1 VLKIYSIK
9 EIVEASNKLIVES
22 QKVNEEL
29 IIDSKKINNE
39 LIINS
44 SNSTKEKYSS
54 DKAIPKDI
62 ENIILAAENS
72 QIQNIK
78 NNPTKISNQEK
89 KNAFEDFKVSK
100 DELIESMY
108 KTFSKKI
115 KKNTLKL
122 VLELREEV
130 IFLTKKISSI
140 EKLREQ
146 EQYNN
151 DISKKDIVDLV
162 DLKSEIK
169 KELEKSQVGFNHLKD
184 QYKNLDVEHD
194 SLKDQ
199 HKNLDVE
206 HDSLKDQHKN
216 LNAENSSLKKNLS
229 NLRIILIQLM
239 NQTVLLKNNHMKI
252 NLQLNDYKNNE
263 LVSKPKIEKFDKDNI
278 HNRSLE
284 INNHE
289 LKNTVGRYIKK
300 NKELQNEINELKNSS
315 IKVTNNNDYSANIRE
330 LENKVKHYQDEN
342 IRISNEFVESN
353 KKYEITRESLNEL
366 QKHKSDLI
374 EKIKSINEVIKNDN
388 IVTSVFKS
396 DLEEDK
402 INEIDSNKPTKKKTS
417 DLDDK
422 IKDIFAKN

>member
-1 VLKIYSIK
+1 MLKIYSIK

-29 IIDSKKINNE
+29 IVDSKKINNE

-44 SNSTKEKYSS
+44 SNSTKEQYSS

-62 ENIILAAENS
+62 ENIILEAENS

-78 NNPTKISNQEK
+78 NNSTKITNQEE
-89 KNAFEDFKVSK
+89 KNSFEDFKVNK

-108 KTFSKKI
+108 KNFSKKI

-151 DISKKDIVDLV
+151 EISKKDIVDLA
-162 DLKSEIK
+162 DIKNEIK
-169 KELEKSQVGFNHLKD
+169 KELEKSQVDFNHLK
-184 QYKNLDVEHD
+184 E
-194 SLKDQ
+194 Q

-206 HDSLKDQHKN
+206 HDSLKEQHKN
-216 LNAENSSLKKNLS
+216 LNAENNSSKKNLS

-239 NQTVLLKNNHMKI
+239 NQTVLLKNNHIKV
-252 NLQLNDYKNNE
+252 NSQLNDYKNKE
-263 LVSKPKIEKFDKDNI
+263 LVSESKIEKFDKNNI
-278 HNRSLE
+278 DNRSLE

-300 NKELQNEINELKNSS
+300 NKELQNEIKELKNNS
-315 IKVTNNNDYSANIRE
+315 INVTNNNDYLANISE

-366 QKHKSDLI
+366 QKHRSDLI
-374 EKIKSINEVIKNDN
+374 EKIKSINEVIKNEN

-396 DLEEDK
+396 DLEVDK
-402 INEIDSNKPTKKKTS
+402 INEIDSIKSTKKNTS
-417 DLDDK
+417 NLDDK

>member
-1 VLKIYSIK
+1 MLKIYSIK

-44 SNSTKEKYSS
+44 SNSTKEQYSS

-62 ENIILAAENS
+62 ENIILEAENS

-78 NNPTKISNQEK
+78 NNSTKITNQEE
-89 KNAFEDFKVSK
+89 KNSFEDFKVNK

-108 KTFSKKI
+108 KNFSKKI

-151 DISKKDIVDLV
+151 EISKKDIVDLA
-162 DLKSEIK
+162 DIKNEIK
-169 KELEKSQVGFNHLKD
+169 KELEKSQVDFNHLK
-184 QYKNLDVEHD
+184 E
-194 SLKDQ
+194 Q

-206 HDSLKDQHKN
+206 HDSLKEQHKN
-216 LNAENSSLKKNLS
+216 LNAENNSSKKNLS

-239 NQTVLLKNNHMKI
+239 NQTVLLKNNHIKV
-252 NLQLNDYKNNE
+252 NSQLNDYKNKE
-263 LVSKPKIEKFDKDNI
+263 LVSESKIEKFDKNNI
-278 HNRSLE
+278 DNRSLE

-300 NKELQNEINELKNSS
+300 NKELQNEIKELKNNS
-315 IKVTNNNDYSANIRE
+315 INVTNNNDYLANISE

-366 QKHKSDLI
+366 QKHRSDLI
-374 EKIKSINEVIKNDN
+374 EKIKSINEVIKNEN

-396 DLEEDK
+396 DLEVDK
-402 INEIDSNKPTKKKTS
+402 INEIDSIKSTKKNTS
-417 DLDDK
+417 NLDDK

>member
-1 VLKIYSIK
+1 MLKIYSIK

-44 SNSTKEKYSS
+44 SNSTKEQYSS

-62 ENIILAAENS
+62 ENIILEAENS

-78 NNPTKISNQEK
+78 NNSTKISNQEE
-89 KNAFEDFKVSK
+89 KNSFEDFKVNK

-108 KTFSKKI
+108 KNFSKKI

-151 DISKKDIVDLV
+151 EISKKDIVDLA
-162 DLKSEIK
+162 DIKNEIK
-169 KELEKSQVGFNHLKD
+169 KELEKSQVDFNHLK
-184 QYKNLDVEHD
+184 E
-194 SLKDQ
+194 Q

-206 HDSLKDQHKN
+206 HDSLKEQHKN
-216 LNAENSSLKKNLS
+216 LNAENNSSKKNLS

-239 NQTVLLKNNHMKI
+239 NQTVLLKNNHIKV
-252 NLQLNDYKNNE
+252 NSQLNDYKNKE
-263 LVSKPKIEKFDKDNI
+263 LVSESKIEKFDKNNI
-278 HNRSLE
+278 DNRSLE

-300 NKELQNEINELKNSS
+300 NKELQNEIKELKNNS
-315 IKVTNNNDYSANIRE
+315 INVTNNNDYLANISE

-366 QKHKSDLI
+366 QKHRSDLI
-374 EKIKSINEVIKNDN
+374 EKIKSINEVIKNEN

-396 DLEEDK
+396 DLEVDK
-402 INEIDSNKPTKKKTS
+402 INEIDSIKSTKKNTS
-417 DLDDK
+417 NLDDK

>member
-44 SNSTKEKYSS
+44 SNSTKEQYSS

-62 ENIILAAENS
+62 ENIILEAENS

-78 NNPTKISNQEK
+78 NNSTKITNQEE
-89 KNAFEDFKVSK
+89 KNSFEDFKVNK

-108 KTFSKKI
+108 KNFSKKI

-151 DISKKDIVDLV
+151 EISKKDIVDLA
-162 DLKSEIK
+162 DIKNEIK
-169 KELEKSQVGFNHLKD
+169 KELEKSQVDFNHLK
-184 QYKNLDVEHD
+184 E
-194 SLKDQ
+194 Q

-206 HDSLKDQHKN
+206 HDSLKEQHKN
-216 LNAENSSLKKNLS
+216 LNAENNSSKKNLS

-239 NQTVLLKNNHMKI
+239 NQTVLLKNNHIKV
-252 NLQLNDYKNNE
+252 NSQLNDYKNKE
-263 LVSKPKIEKFDKDNI
+263 LVSESKIEKFDKNNI
-278 HNRSLE
+278 DNRSLE

-300 NKELQNEINELKNSS
+300 NKELQNEIKELKNNS
-315 IKVTNNNDYSANIRE
+315 INVTNNNDYLANISE

-366 QKHKSDLI
+366 QKHRSDLI
-374 EKIKSINEVIKNDN
+374 EKIKSINEVIKNEN

-396 DLEEDK
+396 DLEVDK
-402 INEIDSNKPTKKKTS
+402 INEIDSIKSTKKNTS
-417 DLDDK
+417 NLDDK

>member
-1 VLKIYSIK
+1 MLKIYSIK
-9 EIVEASNKLIVES
+9 EIVDASNKLIVES

-29 IIDSKKINNE
+29 IVDSKKINNE

-44 SNSTKEKYSS
+44 SNSTKEQYSS

-62 ENIILAAENS
+62 ENIILEAENS

-78 NNPTKISNQEK
+78 NNSTKISNQEE
-89 KNAFEDFKVSK
+89 KNSFEDFKVNK

-108 KTFSKKI
+108 KNFSKKI

-151 DISKKDIVDLV
+151 EISKKDIVDLA
-162 DLKSEIK
+162 DIKNEIK
-169 KELEKSQVGFNHLKD
+169 KELEKSQVDFNHLK
-184 QYKNLDVEHD
+184 E
-194 SLKDQ
+194 Q

-206 HDSLKDQHKN
+206 HDSLKEQHKN
-216 LNAENSSLKKNLS
+216 LNAENNSSKKNLS

-239 NQTVLLKNNHMKI
+239 NQTVLLKNNHIKV
-252 NLQLNDYKNNE
+252 NSQLNDYKNKE
-263 LVSKPKIEKFDKDNI
+263 LVSESKIEKFDKNNI
-278 HNRSLE
+278 DNRSLE

-300 NKELQNEINELKNSS
+300 NKELQNEIKELKNNS
-315 IKVTNNNDYSANIRE
+315 INVTNNNDYLANISE

-366 QKHKSDLI
+366 QKHRSDLI
-374 EKIKSINEVIKNDN
+374 EKIKSINEVIKNEN

-396 DLEEDK
+396 DLEVDK
-402 INEIDSNKPTKKKTS
+402 INEIDSIKSTKKNTS
-417 DLDDK
+417 NLDDK

>member
-1 VLKIYSIK
+1 MLKIYSIK
-9 EIVEASNKLIVES
+9 EIVDASNNLIVES
-22 QKVNEEL
+22 HKANEEL
-29 IIDSKKINNE
+29 IIDS
-39 LIINS
+39 
-44 SNSTKEKYSS
+44 SNSTKEQHSS

-62 ENIILAAENS
+62 ENIILEAENS

-78 NNPTKISNQEK
+78 NNYTNISIQEK
-89 KNAFEDFKVSK
+89 KNSFEDFKINK

-108 KTFSKKI
+108 KKFSKKI
-115 KKNTLKL
+115 KRNTLKL

-151 DISKKDIVDLV
+151 EILKKDTVDLA
-162 DLKSEIK
+162 DIKNEIK
-169 KELEKSQVGFNHLKD
+169 KELEKSQVDFNHL
-184 QYKNLDVEHD
+184 NE
-194 SLKDQ
+194 Q
-199 HKNLDVE
+199 HKNLY
-206 HDSLKDQHKN
+206 
-216 LNAENSSLKKNLS
+216 AENSSLKKNLS
-229 NLRIILIQLM
+229 NLRIILIQLK
-239 NQTVLLKNNHMKI
+239 NQTVLFKNNYLKI
-252 NLQLNDYKNNE
+252 NLQLNDYKNKK
-263 LVSKPKIEKFDKDNI
+263 LVSESKIEKLDKKNI
-278 HNRSLE
+278 DNRSLE

-300 NKELQNEINELKNSS
+300 NKELQNEINDLKNNS
-315 IKVTNNNDYSANIRE
+315 IKVTSNNDYLVNIRE

-366 QKHKSDLI
+366 QAHKSDLI
-374 EKIKSINEVIKNDN
+374 EKIKSINEVIKNEN

-396 DLEEDK
+396 DLKVDQ
-402 INEIDSNKPTKKKTS
+402 INEIDSNKSAKKNVS
-417 DLDDK
+417 NLDDK

>member
-22 QKVNEEL
+22 EKVNEEL

-44 SNSTKEKYSS
+44 SNSTKEQYSS

-62 ENIILAAENS
+62 ENIILEAENS

-78 NNPTKISNQEK
+78 NNSTKITNQEE
-89 KNAFEDFKVSK
+89 KNSFEDFKVNK

-108 KTFSKKI
+108 KNFSKKI

-151 DISKKDIVDLV
+151 EISKKDIVDLA
-162 DLKSEIK
+162 DIKNEIK
-169 KELEKSQVGFNHLKD
+169 KELEKSQVDFNHLK
-184 QYKNLDVEHD
+184 E
-194 SLKDQ
+194 Q

-206 HDSLKDQHKN
+206 HDSLKEQHKN
-216 LNAENSSLKKNLS
+216 LNAENNSSKKNLS

-239 NQTVLLKNNHMKI
+239 NQTVLLKNNHIKV
-252 NLQLNDYKNNE
+252 NSQLNDYKNKE
-263 LVSKPKIEKFDKDNI
+263 LVSESKIEKFDKNNI
-278 HNRSLE
+278 DNRSLE

-300 NKELQNEINELKNSS
+300 NKELQNEIKELKNNS
-315 IKVTNNNDYSANIRE
+315 INVTNNNDYLANISE

-366 QKHKSDLI
+366 QKHRSDLI
-374 EKIKSINEVIKNDN
+374 EKIKSINEVIKNEN

-396 DLEEDK
+396 DLEVDK
-402 INEIDSNKPTKKKTS
+402 INEIDSIKSTKKNTS
-417 DLDDK
+417 NLDDK

>member
-44 SNSTKEKYSS
+44 SNSTKEQYSS

-62 ENIILAAENS
+62 ENIILEAENS

-78 NNPTKISNQEK
+78 NNSTKISNQEE
-89 KNAFEDFKVSK
+89 KNSFEDFKVNK

-108 KTFSKKI
+108 KNFSKKI

-151 DISKKDIVDLV
+151 EISKKDIVDLA
-162 DLKSEIK
+162 DIKNEIK
-169 KELEKSQVGFNHLKD
+169 KELEKSQVDFNHLK
-184 QYKNLDVEHD
+184 E
-194 SLKDQ
+194 Q

-206 HDSLKDQHKN
+206 HDSLKEQHKN
-216 LNAENSSLKKNLS
+216 LNAENNSSKKNLS

-239 NQTVLLKNNHMKI
+239 NQTVLLKNNHIKV
-252 NLQLNDYKNNE
+252 NSQLNDYKNKE
-263 LVSKPKIEKFDKDNI
+263 LVSESKIEKFDKNNI
-278 HNRSLE
+278 DNRSLE

-300 NKELQNEINELKNSS
+300 NKELQNEIKELKNNS
-315 IKVTNNNDYSANIRE
+315 INVTNNNDYLANISE

-366 QKHKSDLI
+366 QKHRSDLI
-374 EKIKSINEVIKNDN
+374 EKIKSINEVIKNEN

-396 DLEEDK
+396 DLEVDK
-402 INEIDSNKPTKKKTS
+402 INEIDSIKSTKKNTS
-417 DLDDK
+417 NLDDK

>member
-1 VLKIYSIK
+1 MLKIYSIK
-9 EIVEASNKLIVES
+9 EIVDASNKLIVES

-29 IIDSKKINNE
+29 IVDSKKINNE

-44 SNSTKEKYSS
+44 SNSTKEQYSS

-62 ENIILAAENS
+62 ENIILEAENS

-78 NNPTKISNQEK
+78 NNSTKITNQEE
-89 KNAFEDFKVSK
+89 KNSFEDFKVNK

-108 KTFSKKI
+108 KNFSKKI

-151 DISKKDIVDLV
+151 EISKKDIVDLA
-162 DLKSEIK
+162 DIKNEIK
-169 KELEKSQVGFNHLKD
+169 KELEKSQVDFNHLK
-184 QYKNLDVEHD
+184 E
-194 SLKDQ
+194 Q

-206 HDSLKDQHKN
+206 HDSLKEQHKN
-216 LNAENSSLKKNLS
+216 LNAENNSSKKNLS

-239 NQTVLLKNNHMKI
+239 NQTVLLKNNHIKV
-252 NLQLNDYKNNE
+252 NSQLNDYKNKE
-263 LVSKPKIEKFDKDNI
+263 LVSESKIEKFDKNNI
-278 HNRSLE
+278 DNRSLE

-300 NKELQNEINELKNSS
+300 NKELQNEIKELKNNS
-315 IKVTNNNDYSANIRE
+315 INVTNNNDYLANISE

-366 QKHKSDLI
+366 QKHRSDLI
-374 EKIKSINEVIKNDN
+374 EKIKSINEVIKNEN

-396 DLEEDK
+396 DLEVDK
-402 INEIDSNKPTKKKTS
+402 INEIDSIKSKKKNTS
-417 DLDDK
+417 NIDDK
-422 IKDIFAKN
+422 IKDILDKK

>member
-1 VLKIYSIK
+1 MLKIYSIK

-22 QKVNEEL
+22 EKVNEEL

-62 ENIILAAENS
+62 ENIILEAENS

-78 NNPTKISNQEK
+78 NNSTKITNQEE
-89 KNAFEDFKVSK
+89 KNSFEDFKVNK

-108 KTFSKKI
+108 KNFSKKI

-151 DISKKDIVDLV
+151 EISKKDIVDLA
-162 DLKSEIK
+162 DIKNEIK
-169 KELEKSQVGFNHLKD
+169 KELEKSQVDFNHLK
-184 QYKNLDVEHD
+184 E
-194 SLKDQ
+194 Q

-206 HDSLKDQHKN
+206 HDSLKEQHKN
-216 LNAENSSLKKNLS
+216 LNAENNSSKKNLS

-239 NQTVLLKNNHMKI
+239 NQTVLLKNNHIKV
-252 NLQLNDYKNNE
+252 NSQLNDYKNKE
-263 LVSKPKIEKFDKDNI
+263 LVSESKIEKFDKNNI
-278 HNRSLE
+278 DNRSLE

-300 NKELQNEINELKNSS
+300 NKELQNEIKELKNNS
-315 IKVTNNNDYSANIRE
+315 INVTNNNDYLANISE

-366 QKHKSDLI
+366 QKHRSDLI
-374 EKIKSINEVIKNDN
+374 EKIKSINEVIKNEN

-396 DLEEDK
+396 DLEVDK
-402 INEIDSNKPTKKKTS
+402 INEIDSIKSTKKNTS
-417 DLDDK
+417 NLDDK

>member
-1 VLKIYSIK
+1 MLKIYSIK

-22 QKVNEEL
+22 EKVNEEL

-44 SNSTKEKYSS
+44 SNSTKEQYSS

-62 ENIILAAENS
+62 ENIILEAENS

-78 NNPTKISNQEK
+78 NNSTKITNQEE
-89 KNAFEDFKVSK
+89 KNSFEDFKVNK

-108 KTFSKKI
+108 KNFSKKI

-151 DISKKDIVDLV
+151 EISKKDIVDLA
-162 DLKSEIK
+162 DIKNEIK
-169 KELEKSQVGFNHLKD
+169 KELEKSQVDFNHLK
-184 QYKNLDVEHD
+184 E
-194 SLKDQ
+194 Q

-206 HDSLKDQHKN
+206 HDSLKEQHKN
-216 LNAENSSLKKNLS
+216 LNAENNSSKKNLS

-239 NQTVLLKNNHMKI
+239 NQTVLLKNNHIKV
-252 NLQLNDYKNNE
+252 NSQLNDYKNKE
-263 LVSKPKIEKFDKDNI
+263 LVSESKIEKFDKNNI
-278 HNRSLE
+278 DNRSLE

-300 NKELQNEINELKNSS
+300 NKELQNEIKELKNNS
-315 IKVTNNNDYSANIRE
+315 INVTNNNDYLANISE

-366 QKHKSDLI
+366 QKHRSDLI
-374 EKIKSINEVIKNDN
+374 EKIKSINEVIKNEN

-396 DLEEDK
+396 DLEVDK
-402 INEIDSNKPTKKKTS
+402 INEIDSIKSTKKNTS
-417 DLDDK
+417 NLDDK

>member
-1 VLKIYSIK
+1 MLKIYSIK

-29 IIDSKKINNE
+29 IVDSKKINNE

-44 SNSTKEKYSS
+44 SNSTKEQYSS

-62 ENIILAAENS
+62 ENIILEAENS

-78 NNPTKISNQEK
+78 NNSTKITNQEE
-89 KNAFEDFKVSK
+89 KNSFEDFKVNK

-108 KTFSKKI
+108 KNFSKKI

-151 DISKKDIVDLV
+151 EISKKDIVDLA
-162 DLKSEIK
+162 DIKNEIK
-169 KELEKSQVGFNHLKD
+169 KELEKSQVDFNHLK
-184 QYKNLDVEHD
+184 E
-194 SLKDQ
+194 Q

-206 HDSLKDQHKN
+206 HDSLKEQHKN
-216 LNAENSSLKKNLS
+216 LNAENNSSKKNLS

-239 NQTVLLKNNHMKI
+239 NQTVLLKNNHIKV
-252 NLQLNDYKNNE
+252 NSQLNDYKNKE
-263 LVSKPKIEKFDKDNI
+263 LVSESKIEKFDKNNI
-278 HNRSLE
+278 DNRSLE

-300 NKELQNEINELKNSS
+300 NKELQNEIKELKNNS
-315 IKVTNNNDYSANIRE
+315 INVTNNNDYLANISE